1 MTPEERRP
9 LIEQYATGYDAVE
22 RSLAEFP
29 AGQLTARPIEGKWT
43 ACEIVH
49 HLADSEMRAAVRLRQ
64 LLAEDDPQ
72 IQAYDQDDYAAR
84 LRYNERTDISAALEA
99 LRSARATTAQIVA
112 RMTDGDW
119 QRAGQHPEHGRYSAE
134 DWLRIYAAHAHG
146 HASQID
152 RLREALGGK

>member
-1 MTPEERRP
+1 MTPEERQP

-22 RSLAEFP
+22 RSLAAFP

-43 ACEIVH
+43 ACEIIH

-84 LRYNERTDISAALEA
+84 LRYNERTDIRAALEA

-112 RMTDGDW
+112 RMTDEDW
-119 QRAGQHPEHGRYSAE
+119 QRAGHHPEHGRYSAE

-152 RLREALGGK
+152 RLREALVK